1 MTTPTASP
9 IRKTVQGGADM
20 DVDFT
25 GRQVNVTPGLRRYTH
40 QRLRKL
46 DRLLPGRPKLHV
58 ILTAEKRR
66 RMAEITAT
74 FPDQTLVSVMEA
86 ADPRS
91 AIKGALDK
99 LERQAVRR
107 LERKRTRKRRPKP
120 TSNIVLN
127 VFQSSQV
134 DNEERLA
141 IETERLP
148 VKPMTLEEAIQ
159 SLAKIRSG
167 VVVFRNAES
176 ERVNVVYRRLDGK
189 LGLIEPEP

>member
-1 MTTPTASP
+1 
-9 IRKTVQGGADM
+9 M

-25 GRQVNVTPGLRRYTH
+25 GRQVDVTPSLRRYTH
-40 QRLRKL
+40 ERLRKL
-46 DRLLPGRPKLHV
+46 NRLLPGQPKLHV

-66 RMAEITAT
+66 RMAEITAS
-74 FPDQTLVSVMEA
+74 FPDQTLVSIMEA
-86 ADPRS
+86 MDPRS

-107 LERKRTRKRRPKP
+107 LERVRSRKRRPKP
-120 TSNIVLN
+120 TSSIRLN
-127 VFQSSQV
+127 VFESHKSRH
-134 DNEERLA
+134 EERLA

-148 VKPMTLEEAIQ
+148 VKPMTVDEAIQ
-159 SLAKIRSG
+159 TLWKVKSG

-189 LGLIEPEP
+189 LGLVEPEP

>member
-1 MTTPTASP
+1 MNNPAASP
-9 IRKTVQGGADM
+9 IRKTVRGGAVM

-25 GRQVNVTPGLRRYTH
+25 GRQVNVTAGLRQFTH

-46 DRLLPGRPKLHV
+46 GKLLPGNPKLHI

-66 RMAEITAT
+66 RTAEITAT

-86 ADPRS
+86 GDNRS

-107 LERKRTRKRRPKP
+107 LERKRTKKRRPKP
-120 TSNIVLN
+120 TSNIMLN
-127 VFQSSQV
+127 VFQSSRA
-134 DNEERLA
+134 NHEERVA
-141 IETERLP
+141 IESERLP
-148 VKPMTLEEAIQ
+148 VKPMTLEEAIE
-159 SLAKIRSG
+159 SLVTAKSG
-167 VVVFRNAES
+167 LLVFRNSES
-176 ERVNVVYRRLDGK
+176 DRVNVIHRRPDGK

>member
-1 MTTPTASP
+1 
-9 IRKTVQGGADM
+9 M

-25 GRQVNVTPGLRRYTH
+25 GRQVTVTPGLRRYTH
-40 QRLRKL
+40 ERLRKL

-86 ADPRS
+86 TDPRS

-120 TSNIVLN
+120 TSNVLVN
-127 VFQSSQV
+127 VFQSGQTNHQE
-134 DNEERLA
+134 NEM

-148 VKPMTLEEAIQ
+148 VKPMTLDEAIQ
-159 SLAKIRSG
+159 SLAKVQSG

-176 ERVNVVYRRLDGK
+176 ERVNVVYRRIDGK

>member
-1 MTTPTASP
+1 
-9 IRKTVQGGADM
+9 M

-46 DRLLPGRPKLHV
+46 DRLLPGHPKLHV

-86 ADPRS
+86 ADHRS

-99 LERQAVRR
+99 LDRQAVRR
-107 LERKRTRKRRPKP
+107 LARQRTRKRRPNP
-120 TSNIVLN
+120 TSNVVLN
-127 VFQSSQV
+127 VFQSSRT
-134 DNEERLA
+134 DHEESTA

-148 VKPMTLEEAIQ
+148 VKPLTLEEAVE
-159 SLAKIRSG
+159 SLDAASSG
-167 VVVFRNAES
+167 VVVFRNAET
-176 ERVNVVYRRLDGK
+176 ERVNVVYRRPDGNKVESTRESLEGLLK
-189 LGLIEPEP
+189 LMREA

>member
-1 MTTPTASP
+1 
-9 IRKTVQGGADM
+9 M

-25 GRQVNVTPGLRRYTH
+25 GRQVIVTPGLRRYTH
-40 QRLRKL
+40 ERLRKL
-46 DRLLPGRPKLHV
+46 NRLLPGRAKLHV

-66 RMAEITAT
+66 RTAEITAT

-107 LERKRTRKRRPKP
+107 LDRRRTKKRRPNP
-120 TSNIVLN
+120 TTNILLN
-127 VFQSSQV
+127 VFQSNGV
-134 DNEERLA
+134 DHEERLA

-148 VKPMTLEEAIQ
+148 VKPMTLEEALQ
-159 SLAKIRSG
+159 SLEKVKSG
-167 VVVFRNAES
+167 VVVFRNDKS